1 MNNGTKMMEYF
12 AIPRF
17 NKKRTIAT
25 KIPIIP
31 RLE

>member
-1 MNNGTKMMEYF
+1 MNSGTNMREYLTT
-12 AIPRF
+12 PRF
-17 NKKRTIAT
+17 NKKSTIAT